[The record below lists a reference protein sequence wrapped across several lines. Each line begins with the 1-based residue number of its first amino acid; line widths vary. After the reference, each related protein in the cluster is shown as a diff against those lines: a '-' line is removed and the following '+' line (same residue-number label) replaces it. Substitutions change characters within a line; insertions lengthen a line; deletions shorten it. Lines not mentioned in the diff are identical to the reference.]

1 MLNKTSKKPT
11 ATAHC
16 LVKNEENFIWY
27 AIMSVLP
34 YVDKMIVF
42 DTGSTDKTV
51 SLIKEILKTKLGKQ
65 KIHFEEKGEVD
76 KQGHTDLRNE
86 MIKMTKTDWF
96 MILDGDEVW
105 PAEEIEYLLNNELS
119 DAIKTSKGV
128 VMVNYHLCNIDLK
141 HYSESGHF
149 FAPWGYHGHFTYRL
163 FRNFS
168 GISWKG
174 EYLKDKLFYNKNVP
188 VNSRKNTFYST
199 AYFWHLS
206 KLKRSSK
213 DSLVIF
219 RKKPSK
225 LKYLPK
231 FIGKIFLK
239 VYPLAIPKIFYANK
253 N

>member
-1 MLNKTSKKPT
+1 MQKKSKKVT
-11 ATAHC
+11 VTAHT

-51 SLIKEILKTKLGKQ
+51 PIIKKILKTKEGKG

-105 PAEEIEYLLNNELS
+105 PEEEIRYLLSNELY
-119 DAIKTSKGV
+119 DAMKTSKRV
-128 VMVNYHLCNIDLK
+128 IMVNYHLCSVDLK

-149 FAPWGYHGHFTYRL
+149 FTSWGYHGHFTYRL
-163 FRNFS
+163 FKNTS

-174 EYLKDKLFYNKNVP
+174 EYLKDKLFYDKNIP
-188 VNSRKNTFYST
+188 VNSRKNTLYST
-199 AYFWHLS
+199 AFFWHLS
-206 KLKRSSK
+206 KLRRSSGDK
-213 DSLVIF
+213 KVIF

-225 LKYLPK
+225 LN
-231 FIGKIFLK
+231 FIPRFLRPLFAK
-239 VYPLAIPKIFYANK
+239 KYPLEVPNILNANK
-253 N
+253 